1 MFRSAVKL
9 ITPWRLIM
17 AAFLATGAVLVFFRF
32 TRGLGSVTNLS
43 DQTPWGMWVGF
54 DILAGIGLAAGGF
67 VMAAAV
73 YVFNLKR
80 YRPMVRMAILT
91 ALLGYIIFIVGLILE
106 VGRPWNMWRVITNPN
121 IHSPLYE
128 VSLCVMAYTLVLIL
142 EFSQVFFEKFGWD
155 RLMAVFH
162 RLSVMLV
169 ILGALISTLHQST
182 LGTLFTIAPSKM
194 HPLWY
199 SPLLPVHFFL
209 SCIAAGLGM
218 VCFESFLSER
228 FLKHPPRMDLLARIA
243 RFMAVMLTVYF
254 IFRIGDL
261 AVRGVIGLA
270 FTAGFAAL
278 LFWLENLLF
287 AIFPIIMVFRQRL
300 NIGRTALFVVS
311 FSVVLGFI
319 MHRFNVAITSFHL
332 VKDAGYFPSWMEF
345 VVTACLISAGF
356 IAAGLAVRFLPV
368 HGGETAKSKN

>member
-1 MFRSAVKL
+1 MSKLSARL
-9 ITPWRLIM
+9 ITPWRVIM
-17 AAFLATGAVLVFFRF
+17 AAFLATGAVLVFYRF
-32 TRGLGSVTNLS
+32 TSGLGSVTNLS

-67 VMAAAV
+67 VMAASV
-73 YVFNLKR
+73 YVFRLKR

-91 ALLGYIIFIVGLILE
+91 ALLGYVIFVVGLILE

-121 IHSPLYE
+121 IHSPLWE
-128 VSLCVMAYTLVLIL
+128 VAMCVMTYLLVLFL
-142 EFSQVFFEKFGWD
+142 EFSQVFFEKFGWK

-162 RLSVMLV
+162 KLSVILV

-199 SPLLPVHFFL
+199 SPILPVHFFL

-218 VCFESFLSER
+218 VCFESFLSAR
-228 FLKHPPRMDLLARIA
+228 FLKHPTRMDLLSRIA
-243 RFMAVMLTVYF
+243 RTMAVMLVVYF
-254 IFRIGDL
+254 LFRIGEL
-261 AVRGVIGLA
+261 AARGALELA
-270 FTAGFAAL
+270 FAGSFAAL

-287 AIFPIIMVFRQRL
+287 AIFPIIMVYRRGL
-300 NIGRTALFVVS
+300 NISRTAMFVVS

-319 MHRFNVAITSFHL
+319 MHRFNVAITSFQL
-332 VKDAGYFPSWMEF
+332 VQDTGYFPSWKEF

-356 IAAGLAVRFLPV
+356 IAAALAVRFLPV
-368 HGGETAKSKN
+368 HGEEHEKSNH